1 MCKSTNALVE
11 ERENVSGKS
20 PSSFEKDVP
29 PTSEMRLLALNK
41 QGGRNKTR
49 TKGDDRQKRTAKDD
63 QPTKPSYK
71 RQRSEKHDDT
81 KRGFIFEYLPDL
93 KSEIAE
99 KLQQLESFI
108 SS

>member
-1 MCKSTNALVE
+1 
-11 ERENVSGKS
+11 
-20 PSSFEKDVP
+20 
-29 PTSEMRLLALNK
+29 MRLLALVNK

-49 TKGDDRQKRTAKDD
+49 TKGDDHQERTAKDD
-63 QPTKPSYK
+63 QPTEPSYK

-81 KRGFIFEYLPDL
+81 KRDFFFEYLPDL

>member
-1 MCKSTNALVE
+1 
-11 ERENVSGKS
+11 
-20 PSSFEKDVP
+20 VP
-29 PTSEMRLLALNK
+29 PTSQMRLLALVNK

-49 TKGDDRQKRTAKDD
+49 TKGDDHQERTAKDD
-63 QPTKPSYK
+63 QPTEPSYK

-81 KRGFIFEYLPDL
+81 KRDFFFEYLPDL